1 MVADFDL
8 SLCSPVME
16 KLAKGVPEA
25 YPDEEE
31 IARVSEFAATV
42 AEIEEL
48 TSLDFGAEIRNGDI
62 RAGSPEAI
70 AVPDLTVEEFA
81 SLINGKSP

>member
-1 MVADFDL
+1 
-8 SLCSPVME
+8 ME

-42 AEIEEL
+42 AEIESLRLWISEPRSGTA
-48 TSLDFGAEIRNGDI
+48 TSALVLPR
-62 RAGSPEAI
+62 RLPSR
-70 AVPDLTVEEFA
+70 T
-81 SLINGKSP
+81 